1 MDNLNCIKNFLIV
14 LEAGN
19 PKLGCQPDQ
28 FWCELSSWLGILL
41 PSHYVL
47 TWPREGKG
55 EGSGRKRE
63 RQSTCACKL
72 SGVSSSKDINP
83 TILGP
88 HPYDLI

>member
-1 MDNLNCIKNFLIV
+1 MSPLSRSLGAAVTKYYRMDNLNCIKNFLIV

-63 RQSTCACKL
+63 RVNLA
-72 SGVSSSKDINP
+72 VS
-83 TILGP
+83 
-88 HPYDLI
+88 